1 MRLVQQRSAQPLRFI
16 MILILIYVLIDVTPF
31 TVGCPDRCVCN
42 DQLVVQCAEQYL
54 TVFPSNIP
62 LPTRKLIISNNRL
75 VELPPLMLYYLSD
88 LVHLDCSNNSLT
100 WISDATFGN
109 LRKLAYLD
117 ISFNNLSRI
126 ESRTFLPLVSLVMLR
141 MTDNYGL
148 SMIHPLAFKGN
159 ENLQL
164 LDVSRNNLT
173 VLDVSILSNL
183 PDLRYIAIS
192 GNPWNCRCDNEELS
206 IWANKEGFRFP
217 DKEQAFCRSPPS
229 MQEQRIDQVSLQM
242 RAVHKPGH
250 TFGYLYLISCLMFQ
264 MSQTAVITLLVMHFV
279 TELSKCCHKL
289 DSEDCDDDSSD
300 GSYQD
305 DGELNSLLSV
315 KSS

>member
-1 MRLVQQRSAQPLRFI
+1 MKLLMMRLVQQRSVQYLRFI
-16 MILILIYVLIDVTPF
+16 IILNLIDVTPF

-42 DQLVVQCAEQYL
+42 DHLVVQCAEQNL

-62 LPTRKLIISNNRL
+62 LLTRKLIISNNRL
-75 VELPPLMLYYLSD
+75 VELPPLMLFYLSD

-117 ISFNNLSRI
+117 ISFNNLIRI

-164 LDVSRNNLT
+164 LDVSQNNLT
-173 VLDVSILSNL
+173 VLDISILSNL
-183 PDLRYIAIS
+183 PDLCYIAIS
-192 GNPWNCRCDNEELS
+192 GNPWNCGCENEELC

-217 DKEQAFCRSPPS
+217 GKYSFNQ
-229 MQEQRIDQVSLQM
+229 
-242 RAVHKPGH
+242 
-250 TFGYLYLISCLMFQ
+250 TY
-264 MSQTAVITLLVMHFV
+264 TAVNCIIFII
-279 TELSKCCHKL
+279 
-289 DSEDCDDDSSD
+289 
-300 GSYQD
+300 
-305 DGELNSLLSV
+305 
-315 KSS
+315 